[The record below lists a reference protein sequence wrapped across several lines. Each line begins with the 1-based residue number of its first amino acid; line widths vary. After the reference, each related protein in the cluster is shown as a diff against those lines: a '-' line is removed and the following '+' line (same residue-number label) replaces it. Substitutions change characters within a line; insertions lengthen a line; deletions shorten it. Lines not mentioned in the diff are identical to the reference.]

1 MLWWHIMTAFSKKIV
16 GKIGQQLKSPSQP
29 FSRFS
34 KHNFVA
40 TAENFKHFALDGEF
54 LWQPDRLTIS

>member
-1 MLWWHIMTAFSKKIV
+1 MLGRHILPAFSKKIF
-16 GKIGQQLKSPSQP
+16 GKVGQQLKSPSQSFGWFP
-29 FSRFS
+29 

-40 TAENFKHFALDGEF
+40 TAENFKHLAPDGEF